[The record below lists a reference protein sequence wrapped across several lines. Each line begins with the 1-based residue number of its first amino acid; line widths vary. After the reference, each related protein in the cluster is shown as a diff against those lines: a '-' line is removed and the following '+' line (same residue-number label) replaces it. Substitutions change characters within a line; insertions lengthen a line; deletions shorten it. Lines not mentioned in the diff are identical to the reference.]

1 MHTSP
6 VLLHIKDLSIGIVA
20 DGKLLCDD
28 VNIVVRPN
36 QVVGIVG
43 ESGSGKTLT
52 ALSVLGLLHPG
63 LAPREG
69 QITFHTE
76 EGELNLLTLSP
87 ERLQDVRGNRIG
99 MIFQEPMTS
108 LNPSMTCGH
117 QVMEAILN
125 HETISEEDAKAR
137 VIHLFEKVKLPN
149 VESVFKSFPHQLSGG
164 QRQRVM
170 IAMAVSC
177 NPQLLIADEPTTALD
192 VTVQK
197 SIFALLKELQVE
209 FNMSIIFISHD
220 LGIISELADEVVVM
234 YKGNVVEAGKTAT
247 ILNSPQHPYTQALL
261 ACRPSQYSK
270 GKRLVSIHDSMHENQ
285 PPVLAQS
292 SVSSEVLLEVKDLSV
307 YFSLQGKSNFLNRK
321 RSQALFNLSFD
332 VYKGET
338 LGLVGES
345 GSGKTTLSRAILRL
359 IDSSSDKIRY
369 KNHDLGLM
377 KGEELRRFRKNIQI
391 IFQDPYSS
399 LNPKETVGAI
409 IMEPMIVHNLHG
421 SYKQRK
427 AKVLGL
433 LERVNLNAEVYSR
446 YPHQLSGGQRQRV
459 GIARALAVEP
469 ELIICDES
477 VSALD
482 VSIQA
487 QVLNLLNDL
496 KKDFGLTYIF
506 ISHDLNVVQ
515 YMSDRI
521 IVLKSGRIEEYGD
534 ASHIFAHPQSAYTRE
549 LIASIPGKNKVEPGI

>member
-1 MHTSP
+1 MTQNSP
-6 VLLHIKDLSIGIVA
+6 VLLNIRDLCISTHEEKV
-20 DGKLLCDD
+20 LCDK
-28 VNIVVRPN
+28 VNISVDKN
-36 QVVGIVG
+36 KVVGIVG

-63 LAPREG
+63 LKISGGEIIFNVGNSEVKINQLPPQELK
-69 QITFHTE
+69 QI
-76 EGELNLLTLSP
+76 
-87 ERLQDVRGNRIG
+87 RGSQIG

-108 LNPSMTCGH
+108 LNPSMTCGK
-117 QVMEAILN
+117 QVMEAILT
-125 HETISEEDAKAR
+125 HENISIEEASER
-137 VIHLFEKVKLPN
+137 VITLFGKVKLPN
-149 VESVFKSFPHQLSGG
+149 PAGIFKSYPHQLSGG

-209 FNMSIIFISHD
+209 YNMSVIFISHD

-234 YKGNVVEAGKTAT
+234 YQGNVVETGTTEK
-247 ILNSPQHPYTQALL
+247 ILKNPGHAYTKALL
-261 ACRPSQYSK
+261 ACRPSQYHK
-270 GKRLVSIHDSMHENQ
+270 GKRLVSIYDNAKED
-285 PPVLAQS
+285 LLQS
-292 SVSSEVLLEVKDLSV
+292 TPKASLISETLLEVKNLSV
-307 YFSLQGKSNFLNRK
+307 FFSSHGKSNFLSRK
-321 RSQALFNLSFD
+321 KSQALFNLSFD
-332 VYKGET
+332 VFKGET

-359 IDSSSDKIRY
+359 INSSSEKILY
-369 KNHDLGLM
+369 KQTELNKL
-377 KGEELRRFRKNIQI
+377 KGEKLRTFRKNIQI

-399 LNPKETVGAI
+399 INPKETVGRI
-409 IMEPMIVHNLHG
+409 IMEPMTVHNLHKN
-421 SYKQRK
+421 YKLRK
-427 AKVLGL
+427 
-433 LERVNLNAEVYSR
+433 ERVLELLNKVNLTYDVFSR

-496 KKDFGLTYIF
+496 KRDFGLTYIF

-521 IVLKSGRIEEYGD
+521 IVLKSGKIEETGP
-534 ASHIFAHPQSAYTRE
+534 SETIFLNPQSVYTRE
-549 LIASIPGKNKVEPGI
+549 LITSIPGQNI

>member
-1 MHTSP
+1 MSQSTP
-6 VLLHIKDLSIGIVA
+6 NLLDIRNLSISVA
-20 DGKLLCDD
+20 SDASRVLCNK
-28 VNIVVRPN
+28 VNFSVQQN
-36 QVVGIVG
+36 KVVGVVG

-52 ALSVLGLLHPG
+52 VLSVLGLLHPG
-63 LAPREG
+63 LKLTEG
-69 QITFHTE
+69 EIVFHTE
-76 EGELNLLTLSP
+76 KGELQLHTLSS
-87 ERLQDVRGNRIG
+87 EEMQKVRGDRIG

-108 LNPSMTCGH
+108 LNPSMTCGK
-117 QVMEAILN
+117 QVMEAILT
-125 HETISEEDAKAR
+125 HEQVTEADAGQR
-137 VIHLFEKVKLPN
+137 VIKLFEKVKLPDPEN
-149 VESVFKSFPHQLSGG
+149 VFKSFPHQLSGG

-197 SIFALLKELQVE
+197 SIFALLKELQQE
-209 FNMSIIFISHD
+209 FKMAIIFISHD

-234 YKGNVVEAGKTAT
+234 YQGNVVESGPTVK
-247 ILNSPQHPYTQALL
+247 ILKSPEHPYTKALL
-261 ACRPSQYSK
+261 ACRPSQYHK
-270 GKRLVSIHDSMHENQ
+270 GKRLISIHDSVQNSEVKMIHALTEFD
-285 PPVLAQS
+285 
-292 SVSSEVLLEVKDLSV
+292 EVLLEVKDLSV
-307 YFSLQGKSNFLNRK
+307 YFSQQGKSNFLSKK
-321 RSQALFNLSFD
+321 RSQALHSLSFN

-359 IDSSSDKIRY
+359 IESSSTQIKY
-369 KNHDLGLM
+369 KNTHLEKL
-377 KGEELRRFRKNIQI
+377 KGEELRKFRKNIQI

-399 LNPKETVGAI
+399 INPKETVGTI
-409 IMEPMIVHNLHG
+409 IMEPMIVHDLHG
-421 SYKQRK
+421 NNKGRK
-427 AKVLGL
+427 
-433 LERVNLNAEVYSR
+433 ERVFELLDKVNLSREVYSR

-482 VSIQA
+482 VSVQA

-496 KKDFGLTYIF
+496 KRDFGLTYIF

-521 IVLKSGRIEEYGD
+521 IVLKSGKIEEAGNSD
-534 ASHIFAHPQSAYTRE
+534 SIFKNPQSVYTQE
-549 LIASIPGKNKVEPGI
+549 LIASIPGKGV

>member
-1 MHTSP
+1 MHESS
-6 VLLHIKDLSIGIVA
+6 VLLDIRNLSIVTNSA
-20 DGKLLCDD
+20 EAKQLCKN
-28 VNIVVRPN
+28 VSI
-36 QVVGIVG
+36 QVKRNSIIGIVG

-52 ALSVLGLLHPG
+52 VLSVLGLVHPG
-63 LAPREG
+63 LS
-69 QITFHTE
+69 ISD
-76 EGELNLLTLSP
+76 GEIVFKSGDNNLDLLKLNQ
-87 ERLQDVRGNRIG
+87 EQLQHIRGNQIG

-108 LNPSMTCGH
+108 LNPSMTCGR
-117 QVMEAILN
+117 QVMEAIIT
-125 HETISEEDAKAR
+125 HEKISENDAKER
-137 VIHLFEKVKLPN
+137 VINLFQKVKLPN
-149 VESVFKSFPHQLSGG
+149 PEGIFRSFPHQLSGG

-197 SIFALLKELQVE
+197 SIFKLLKELQAE
-209 FNMSIIFISHD
+209 YNMASIFISHD
-220 LGIISELADEVVVM
+220 LGIIAELADEVAVM
-234 YKGNVVEAGKTAT
+234 FKGEVVEAGLTRE
-247 ILNSPQHPYTQALL
+247 ILTSPQHEYTKALL

-270 GKRLVSIHDSMHENQ
+270 GKRLISIHDSITGETSIPLPKKHTEG
-285 PPVLAQS
+285 
-292 SVSSEVLLEVKDLSV
+292 EVLLEVKDLSV
-307 YFSLQGKSNFLNRK
+307 YFSLHGKSNFLNKK
-321 RSQALFNLSFD
+321 RTQALFNLSFD
-332 VYKGET
+332 VYSGET

-359 IDSSSDKIRY
+359 IESTSQNIRY
-369 KNHDLGLM
+369 KDRELGML
-377 KGEELRRFRKNIQI
+377 KGEELRKFRKNIQI

-399 LNPKETVGAI
+399 INPKETIGTI
-409 IMEPMIVHNLHG
+409 IMEPMIVHNLHTNN
-421 SYKQRK
+421 KQRK
-427 AKVLGL
+427 AKVIEL
-433 LERVNLNAEVYSR
+433 LDKVNLSNDVYSR

-496 KKDFGLTYIF
+496 KRDFGLTYIF

-521 IVLKSGRIEEYGD
+521 IVLKSGKIEELGNAD
-534 ASHIFAHPQSAYTRE
+534 TIFNSPDSVYTRE
-549 LIASIPGKNKVEPGI
+549 LIASIPGKTII

>member
-1 MHTSP
+1 MQNE
-6 VLLHIKDLSIGIVA
+6 LLLDIKNLCICINNA
-20 DGKLLCDD
+20 EAKLLCNN
-28 VNIVVRPN
+28 VNLQVYKN

-52 ALSVLGLLHPG
+52 SLSILGLLHPALKVSG
-63 LAPREG
+63 
-69 QITFHTE
+69 
-76 EGELNLLTLSP
+76 GEIILNSDGEALHLQKLTP
-87 ERLQDVRGNRIG
+87 EQLQKVRGDKIG

-108 LNPSMTCGH
+108 LNPSMTCGNQVIESIQSH
-117 QVMEAILN
+117 QPIEF
-125 HETISEEDAKAR
+125 ESAKAK
-137 VIHLFEKVKLPN
+137 VISLFQKVKLPN
-149 VESVFKSFPHQLSGG
+149 PEGIFKSFPHQLSGG

-170 IAMAVSC
+170 IAMAVC
-177 NPQLLIADEPTTALD
+177 CDPQLLIADEPTTALD

-197 SIFALLKELQVE
+197 SIFALLKELQHD
-209 FNMSIIFISHD
+209 FSMSIIFISHD

-234 YKGNVVEAGKTAT
+234 YKGEVVEAGPTEK
-247 ILNSPQHPYTQALL
+247 ILRNPEHEYTKALL
-261 ACRPSQYSK
+261 ACRPSQYQK
-270 GKRLVSIHDSMHENQ
+270 GQRLISIHDNLNDKKEEFRIVEKQGPEILMQ
-285 PPVLAQS
+285 I
-292 SVSSEVLLEVKDLSV
+292 KDLSV
-307 YFSLQGKSNFLNRK
+307 YFSLHGKSNFFNKK
-321 RSQALFNLSFD
+321 RTQALHSLSFD

-359 IDSSSDKIRY
+359 IGSSSSNIRY
-369 KNHDLGLM
+369 KSEELSTL
-377 KGEELRRFRKNIQI
+377 KGEALRKFRKNIQI

-399 LNPKETVGAI
+399 INPKESIGTI

-421 SYKQRK
+421 GYKQRRARVMELLK
-427 AKVLGL
+427 KVDLSSDM
-433 LERVNLNAEVYSR
+433 YSR

-482 VSIQA
+482 VSVQA

-496 KKDFGLTYIF
+496 KRDFGLTYIF

-521 IVLKSGRIEEYGD
+521 IVLKSGKIEEMGD
-534 ASHIFAHPQSAYTRE
+534 SEFVFRNPESQYTRE
-549 LIASIPGKNKVEPGI
+549 LIASIPGKV

>member
-1 MHTSP
+1 MHDSS
-6 VLLHIKDLSIGIVA
+6 VLLDIRNLSIVTNTA
-20 DGKLLCDD
+20 DAKKLCKN
-28 VNIVVRPN
+28 VSI
-36 QVVGIVG
+36 QVKSNSIVGIVG

-52 ALSVLGLLHPG
+52 VLSVLGLVHPG
-63 LAPREG
+63 LSVSD
-69 QITFHTE
+69 
-76 EGELNLLTLSP
+76 GEIIFSTGNENQDLLKLNP
-87 ERLQDVRGNRIG
+87 EQLQHIRGNHIG

-108 LNPSMTCGH
+108 LNPSMTCGR
-117 QVMEAILN
+117 QVVEAILA
-125 HETISEEDAKAR
+125 HETITESDARER
-137 VIHLFEKVKLPN
+137 VMNLFQKVKLPN
-149 VESVFKSFPHQLSGG
+149 PEGIFRSFPHQLSGG

-177 NPQLLIADEPTTALD
+177 NPKLLIADEPTTALD

-197 SIFALLKELQVE
+197 SIFKLLKELQAE
-209 FNMSIIFISHD
+209 FKMAIIFISHD
-220 LGIISELADEVVVM
+220 LGIIAELADEVAVM
-234 YKGNVVEAGKTAT
+234 YKGEVVEAGSTRKILTA
-247 ILNSPQHPYTQALL
+247 PEHEYTKALL

-270 GKRLVSIHDSMHENQ
+270 GKRLISIHDSIKGENSLPLQ
-285 PPVLAQS
+285 KS
-292 SVSSEVLLEVKDLSV
+292 NSKDDVLLEVKDLSV
-307 YFSLQGKSNFLNRK
+307 YFSLHGKSNFLNQK
-321 RSQALFNLSFD
+321 KTQALFNLSFD
-332 VYKGET
+332 VYSGET

-359 IDSSSDKIRY
+359 IDSSSRNIRY
-369 KNHDLGLM
+369 KDRELSLM
-377 KGEELRRFRKNIQI
+377 KGEELRKFRKNIQI

-399 LNPKETVGAI
+399 INPKETIGTI
-409 IMEPMIVHNLHG
+409 IMEPMIVHKLHRNN
-421 SYKQRK
+421 KQRK
-427 AKVLGL
+427 AKVLEL
-433 LERVNLNAEVYSR
+433 LDKVNLNSDVYNR

-496 KKDFGLTYIF
+496 KQDFGLTYIF

-521 IVLKSGRIEEYGD
+521 IVLKSGKIEELGSSD
-534 ASHIFAHPQSAYTRE
+534 TIFNNPESVYTRE
-549 LIASIPGKNKVEPGI
+549 LIASIPGKSIL

>member
-1 MHTSP
+1 MQSSP
-6 VLLHIKDLSIGIVA
+6 VLLHINNLSISTTSA
-20 DGKLLCDD
+20 DARQLCHD
-28 VNIVVRPN
+28 VNIQVPRN
-36 QVVGIVG
+36 NVVGIVG

-52 ALSVLGLLHPG
+52 ALSILGLLHPG
-63 LAPREG
+63 LK
-69 QITFHTE
+69 ITRGDILFNTE
-76 EGELNLLTLSP
+76 NGEL
-87 ERLQDVRGNRIG
+87 RLQNLMPEEMEAVRGRRIG

-108 LNPSMTCGH
+108 LNPSMTCGR
-117 QVMEAILN
+117 QVMEAILT
-125 HETISEEDAKAR
+125 HEEITEKDATER
-137 VIHLFEKVKLPN
+137 VIKLFEKVKLPN
-149 VESVFKSFPHQLSGG
+149 PHGIFKSFPHQLSGG

-209 FNMSIIFISHD
+209 YNMSIIFISHD
-220 LGIISELADEVVVM
+220 LGIISELADQVVVM
-234 YKGNVVEAGKTAT
+234 YQGNVVESGPTDK
-247 ILNSPQHPYTQALL
+247 ILNTPEHTYTKALL
-261 ACRPSQYSK
+261 ACRPSQYHK
-270 GKRLVSIHDSMHENQ
+270 GKRLISIHDTIEGQPVTLPQSKIEN
-285 PPVLAQS
+285 
-292 SVSSEVLLEVKDLSV
+292 EVLLEVKDLSV
-307 YFSLQGKSNFLNRK
+307 YFSLHGQSNFLNRK
-321 RSQALFNLSFD
+321 RTQALFNLSFD
-332 VYKGET
+332 VYRGET

-359 IDSSSDKIRY
+359 IDSSSSQIRY
-369 KNHDLGLM
+369 KNHELNNL
-377 KGEELRRFRKNIQI
+377 KGEALRKFRKNIQI

-399 LNPKETVGAI
+399 INPKETIGTI
-409 IMEPMIVHNLHG
+409 IMEPMIVHGLHG
-421 SYKQRK
+421 NYKQRK
-427 AKVLGL
+427 AKVLEL
-433 LERVNLNAEVYSR
+433 LNKVNLNADVYSR

-496 KKDFGLTYIF
+496 KRDFGLTYIF

-521 IVLKSGRIEEYGD
+521 IVLKSGRIEELGNAD
-534 ASHIFAHPQSAYTRE
+534 AIFNNPQSQYTRE
-549 LIASIPGKNKVEPGI
+549 LIASIPGKK

>member
-1 MHTSP
+1 MLHSP
-6 VLLHIKDLSIGIVA
+6 VLLEIRNLSISTA
-20 DGKLLCDD
+20 DGRALCHR
-28 VNIVVRPN
+28 VNIRVRRN
-36 QVVGIVG
+36 QIVGIVG

-52 ALSVLGLLHPG
+52 SLAVLGLLHPG
-63 LAPREG
+63 LK
-69 QITFHTE
+69 ITSGEISFYTGN
-76 EGELNLLTLSP
+76 GELQLQDLSA
-87 ERLQDVRGNRIG
+87 EALQDVRGNRIG

-108 LNPSMTCGH
+108 LNPSMTCGR
-117 QVMEAILN
+117 QVLESILA
-125 HETISEEDAKAR
+125 HEDISDEKAKER
-137 VIHLFEKVKLPN
+137 VISLFEKVKLPN
-149 VESVFKSFPHQLSGG
+149 PEGIFKSFPHQLSGG

-197 SIFALLKELQVE
+197 SIFALLKELQQE
-209 FNMSIIFISHD
+209 FNMSVIFISHD

-234 YKGNVVEAGKTAT
+234 YQGNVVESGETGT
-247 ILNSPQHPYTQALL
+247 ILSSPEHPYTRALL
-261 ACRPSQYSK
+261 ACRPSQYMK
-270 GKRLVSIHDSMHENQ
+270 GKRLISIHDQLQQETSAVINSGQ
-285 PPVLAQS
+285 RS
-292 SVSSEVLLEVKDLSV
+292 GEVLLEVKDLSV
-307 YFSLQGKSNFLNRK
+307 YFSMHGKSNFLTRK
-321 RSQALFNLSFD
+321 KKQTLHHLSFE
-332 VYKGET
+332 VFKGET

-359 IDSSSDKIRY
+359 IGSSSEKIRY
-369 KNHDLGLM
+369 KSYELNHM
-377 KGEELRRFRKNIQI
+377 KGEELRKFRKNIQI

-399 LNPKETVGAI
+399 INPKETIGTI

-421 SYKQRK
+421 SHKQRK
-427 AKVLGL
+427 EKVLEL
-433 LERVNLNAEVYSR
+433 LDKVNLSREFYSR

-482 VSIQA
+482 VSVQA

-496 KKDFGLTYIF
+496 KRDFGLTYIF

-521 IVLKSGRIEEYGD
+521 IVLRSGKIEESGD
-534 ASHIFAHPQSAYTRE
+534 AGTLFTNPQSDYTRE
-549 LIASIPGKNKVEPGI
+549 LIASIPGKK

>member
-1 MHTSP
+1 MHNSS
-6 VLLHIKDLSIGIVA
+6 VLLEINNLNISTKAPDVKQLCSNVSIKVGRN
-20 DGKLLCDD
+20 K
-28 VNIVVRPN
+28 
-36 QVVGIVG
+36 VVGIVG

-52 ALSVLGLLHPG
+52 SLSVLGLLHPG
-63 LAPREG
+63 LS
-69 QITFHTE
+69 ITQGEIIFRSENEELALHTLTSE
-76 EGELNLLTLSP
+76 EM
-87 ERLQDVRGNRIG
+87 QHVRGRKIG

-108 LNPSMTCGH
+108 LNPSMTCGR
-117 QVMEAILN
+117 QVMEAILT
-125 HETISEEDAKAR
+125 HEQISEEDAKGR
-137 VIHLFEKVKLPN
+137 VIKLFEKVKLPN
-149 VESVFKSFPHQLSGG
+149 PEGIFKSFPHQLSGG

-177 NPQLLIADEPTTALD
+177 NPELLIADEPTTALD

-197 SIFALLKELQVE
+197 SIFALLKELQVD

-234 YKGNVVEAGKTAT
+234 YQGKVVESGPT
-247 ILNSPQHPYTQALL
+247 IKILKSPEHPYTQALL
-261 ACRPSQYSK
+261 VCRPSQYHK
-270 GKRLVSIHDSMHENQ
+270 GKRLISIHDSNNPSTTLNLPSQEKTD
-285 PPVLAQS
+285 
-292 SVSSEVLLEVKDLSV
+292 EVLLEVKDLSV
-307 YFSLQGKSNFLNRK
+307 YFSLHGQSNFLNRK
-321 RSQALFNLSFD
+321 KTQALFSLSFD
-332 VYKGET
+332 VFKGET

-359 IDSSSDKIRY
+359 LDSSSEKIRY
-369 KNHDLGLM
+369 KNHDLKNLR
-377 KGEELRRFRKNIQI
+377 GEELRKFRKNIQI

-399 LNPKETVGAI
+399 INPKETIGTI

-421 SYKQRK
+421 NFKQRK
-427 AKVLGL
+427 LKVLEL
-433 LERVNLNAEVYSR
+433 LEKVNLDKDVYSR

-496 KKDFGLTYIF
+496 KRDFGLTYIF

-521 IVLKSGRIEEYGD
+521 IVLKSGKIEEAGD
-534 ASHIFAHPQSAYTRE
+534 ADKIFNAPDSVYTKE
-549 LIASIPGKNKVEPGI
+549 LIASIPGKDKAI

>member
-1 MHTSP
+1 MGMHNSQK
-6 VLLHIKDLSIGIVA
+6 LLEIKNLCINTGAV
-20 DGKLLCDD
+20 DGKQLCNK
-28 VNIVVRPN
+28 VNL
-36 QVVGIVG
+36 QVNKNKVLGIVG

-52 ALSVLGLLHPG
+52 ALSILGLLHPG
-63 LAPREG
+63 LKITEG
-69 QITFHTE
+69 DIIFNTDNE
-76 EGELNLLTLSP
+76 ELHLQNLSS
-87 ERLQDVRGNRIG
+87 EEMQDVRGNRIG

-108 LNPSMTCGH
+108 LNPSMTCGK
-117 QVMEAILN
+117 QVMEAILT
-125 HETISEEDAKAR
+125 HQKISEEHAR
-137 VIHLFEKVKLPN
+137 QKVIKLFNKVKLPN
-149 VESVFKSFPHQLSGG
+149 PEGIFKSFPHQLSGG

-177 NPQLLIADEPTTALD
+177 DPQLLIADEPTTALD

-234 YKGNVVEAGKTAT
+234 YQGNVVEAGITEK
-247 ILNSPQHPYTQALL
+247 ILNEPAHPYTKALL
-261 ACRPSQYSK
+261 ACRPSQYHK
-270 GKRLVSIHDSMHENQ
+270 GKRLISIHDNLTE
-285 PPVLAQS
+285 PQS
-292 SVSSEVLLEVKDLSV
+292 SILPAFEILDEVLLEVKDLSV
-307 YFSLQGKSNFLNRK
+307 FFSLHGKSNFLNRK
-321 RSQALFNLSFD
+321 RHQALFSLSFD

-359 IDSSSDKIRY
+359 IESSSDKIRY
-369 KNHDLGLM
+369 KTHELNNLKGDDLR
-377 KGEELRRFRKNIQI
+377 KFRKNIQI

-399 LNPKETVGAI
+399 INPKETIGTI

-421 SYKQRK
+421 NNKGRK
-427 AKVLGL
+427 AKVLEL
-433 LERVNLNAEVYSR
+433 LEKVNLNSDMYSR

-496 KKDFGLTYIF
+496 KRDFGLTYIF

-521 IVLKSGRIEEYGD
+521 IVLKSGKIEETGN
-534 ASHIFAHPQSAYTRE
+534 SEKIFIQPESPYTRE
-549 LIASIPGKNKVEPGI
+549 LIASIPGRKL

>member
-1 MHTSP
+1 MVQNSP
-6 VLLHIKDLSIGIVA
+6 NLLEIRNLSIGIAA
-20 DGKLLCDD
+20 DKDRVLCNK
-28 VNIVVRPN
+28 VNFSVQQNKIVGV
-36 QVVGIVG
+36 VG

-52 ALSVLGLLHPG
+52 VLSILGLLHPG
-63 LAPREG
+63 LKITEG
-69 QITFHTE
+69 EIIFHTE
-76 EGELNLLTLSP
+76 KGELNLNHLSD
-87 ERLQDVRGNRIG
+87 EEMQTVRGNRIG

-117 QVMEAILN
+117 QVMEAILT
-125 HETISEEDAKAR
+125 HEKITEEDARQR
-137 VIHLFEKVKLPN
+137 VIRLFEKVKLPN
-149 VESVFKSFPHQLSGG
+149 PDGVFKSFPHQLSGG

-197 SIFALLKELQVE
+197 SIFALLKELQE
-209 FNMSIIFISHD
+209 EYQMSIIFISHD

-234 YKGNVVEAGKTAT
+234 YQGNVVEKGPTGK
-247 ILNSPQHPYTQALL
+247 ILKSPEHQYTKALL
-261 ACRPSQYSK
+261 ACRPSQYHK
-270 GKRLVSIHDSMHENQ
+270 GKRLVSIHDSFEDNGTK
-285 PPVLAQS
+285 PIVAAQNNE
-292 SVSSEVLLEVKDLSV
+292 EVLLGVKDLSV
-307 YFSLQGKSNFLNRK
+307 YFSQHGKSNFLNRK
-321 RSQALFNLSFD
+321 KSQALFDLSFE

-359 IDSSSDKIRY
+359 IESSSSQILY
-369 KNHDLGLM
+369 KNTRLDIL
-377 KGEELRRFRKNIQI
+377 KGEELRKFRKNIQI

-399 LNPKETVGAI
+399 INPKETVGAI
-409 IMEPMIVHNLHG
+409 IKEPMIVHNLHRDNKG
-421 SYKQRK
+421 RK
-427 AKVLGL
+427 
-433 LERVNLNAEVYSR
+433 ERVLELLDKVNLSRDVYGR

-482 VSIQA
+482 VSVQA

-496 KKDFGLTYIF
+496 KRDFGLTYIF

-521 IVLKSGRIEEYGD
+521 IVLRSGKIEEAGN
-534 ASHIFAHPQSAYTRE
+534 AESIFINPQSIYTRE
-549 LIASIPGKNKVEPGI
+549 LIASIPGKGV

>member
-1 MHTSP
+1 MENTP
-6 VLLHIKDLSIGIVA
+6 LLDIRNLCISTNNA
-20 DGKLLCDD
+20 EARLLCNN
-28 VNIVVRPN
+28 VNFQVYKN

-52 ALSVLGLLHPG
+52 SLSVLGLLPPG
-63 LAPREG
+63 LKVTGGEIIINSDTSL
-69 QITFHTE
+69 QLQNLSSE
-76 EGELNLLTLSP
+76 E
-87 ERLQDVRGNRIG
+87 LQEVRGDKIG

-108 LNPSMTCGH
+108 LNPSMTCGT
-117 QVMEAILN
+117 QVVEAIQS
-125 HETISEEDAKAR
+125 HQQITFEDAKSK
-137 VIHLFEKVKLPN
+137 VISLFQKVKLPN
-149 VESVFKSFPHQLSGG
+149 PEGVFKSFPHQLSGG

-177 NPQLLIADEPTTALD
+177 DPQLLIADEPTTALD

-197 SIFALLKELQVE
+197 SIFALLKELQHD
-209 FNMSIIFISHD
+209 FDMSIIFISHD
-220 LGIISELADEVVVM
+220 LGIISELADQVVVM
-234 YKGNVVEAGKTAT
+234 YKGQVVEAGPTEK
-247 ILNSPQHPYTQALL
+247 ILKNPEHSYTKALL
-261 ACRPSQYSK
+261 ACRPSQYKK
-270 GKRLVSIHDSMHENQ
+270 GQRLISIHDNIINKETN
-285 PPVLAQS
+285 LS
-292 SVSSEVLLEVKDLSV
+292 SEKKEHEVLLQVKDLSV
-307 YFSLQGKSNFLNRK
+307 FFSLHGKSNFFNK
-321 RSQALFNLSFD
+321 KKTQALHSLSFD
-332 VYKGET
+332 VFKGET

-359 IDSSSDKIRY
+359 IDSSSSNIRY
-369 KNHDLGLM
+369 KNEELSTL
-377 KGEELRRFRKNIQI
+377 KGEALRKFRKNIQI

-399 LNPKETVGAI
+399 INPKESIGTI

-421 SYKQRK
+421 GYKQRR
-427 AKVLGL
+427 AKVMEL
-433 LERVNLNAEVYSR
+433 LQKVDLNGDMYLR

-482 VSIQA
+482 VSVQA

-496 KKDFGLTYIF
+496 KRDFGLTYIF

-521 IVLKSGRIEEYGD
+521 IVLKSGKIEEMGD
-534 ASHIFAHPQSAYTRE
+534 SESVFRNPESQYTRE
-549 LIASIPGKNKVEPGI
+549 LIASIPGKV

>member
-1 MHTSP
+1 MVQNSP
-6 VLLHIKDLSIGIVA
+6 NLLEIRNLSICIAA
-20 DGKLLCDD
+20 DKDRVLCNK
-28 VNIVVRPN
+28 VNFSVQQN
-36 QVVGIVG
+36 QVVGVVG

-52 ALSVLGLLHPG
+52 VLSILGLLHPG
-63 LAPREG
+63 LKITEG
-69 QITFHTE
+69 EISFHTE
-76 EGELNLLTLSP
+76 KGELNLNHLSG
-87 ERLQDVRGNRIG
+87 EEMQTVRGNRIG

-117 QVMEAILN
+117 QVMEAILT
-125 HETISEEDAKAR
+125 HEKITEEDARQR
-137 VIHLFEKVKLPN
+137 VIRLFEKVKLPN
-149 VESVFKSFPHQLSGG
+149 PDGVFKSFPHQLSGG

-197 SIFALLKELQVE
+197 SIFALLKELKEEYQ
-209 FNMSIIFISHD
+209 MSIIFISHD

-234 YKGNVVEAGKTAT
+234 YQGNVVEKGPTGK
-247 ILNSPQHPYTQALL
+247 ILKSPEHQYTKALL
-261 ACRPSQYSK
+261 ACRPSQYLK
-270 GKRLVSIHDSMHENQ
+270 GKRLVSIHDSFEGNDTK
-285 PPVLAQS
+285 PIVAAQKNE
-292 SVSSEVLLEVKDLSV
+292 EVLLGVKDLSV
-307 YFSLQGKSNFLNRK
+307 YFSQHGKSNFLNRK
-321 RSQALFNLSFD
+321 KSQALFDLSFE

-359 IDSSSDKIRY
+359 IESSSSQILY
-369 KNHDLGLM
+369 KSTRLDIL
-377 KGEELRRFRKNIQI
+377 KGEELRKFRKNIQI

-399 LNPKETVGAI
+399 INPKETVGAI
-409 IMEPMIVHNLHG
+409 IKEPMIVHNLHG
-421 SYKQRK
+421 DNKGRK
-427 AKVLGL
+427 
-433 LERVNLNAEVYSR
+433 ERVLELLDKVNLSRDVYGR

-482 VSIQA
+482 VSVQA

-496 KKDFGLTYIF
+496 KRDFGLTYIF

-521 IVLKSGRIEEYGD
+521 IVLRSGKIEEAGN
-534 ASHIFAHPQSAYTRE
+534 AESIFINPQSIYTRE
-549 LIASIPGKNKVEPGI
+549 LIASIPGKGV

>member
-1 MHTSP
+1 MQNIP
-6 VLLHIKDLSIGIVA
+6 LLEVKNLSIVTNNA
-20 DGKLLCDD
+20 EAKLLCDN
-28 VNIVVRPN
+28 VNLKVYRN
-36 QVVGIVG
+36 KVVGVVG

-52 ALSVLGLLHPG
+52 SLSILGLLPPVLKVSAG
-63 LAPREG
+63 EIILNGEKEG
-69 QITFHTE
+69 V
-76 EGELNLLTLSP
+76 NLLKLKP
-87 ERLQDVRGNRIG
+87 EELQDIRGSKIG

-108 LNPSMTCGH
+108 LNPSMTCGK
-117 QVMEAILN
+117 QVIEAIQS
-125 HETISEEDAKAR
+125 HQQITYDDAKKK
-137 VIHLFEKVKLPN
+137 VIGLFEKVKLPN
-149 VESVFKSFPHQLSGG
+149 PEGIFRSFPHQLSGG

-177 NPQLLIADEPTTALD
+177 DPQLLIADEPTTALD

-197 SIFALLKELQVE
+197 SIFALLKELQQD

-234 YKGNVVEAGKTAT
+234 YKGLVVETGSTRK
-247 ILNSPQHPYTQALL
+247 ILTQPEHPYTQALL
-261 ACRPSQYSK
+261 ACRPSQYHK
-270 GKRLVSIHDSMHENQ
+270 GKRLISIHDNTVNAFANSPQTTE
-285 PPVLAQS
+285 LTK
-292 SVSSEVLLEVKDLSV
+292 EVLLEVKELSV
-307 YFSLQGKSNFLNRK
+307 YFSLHGKSNFFNRK
-321 RSQALFNLSFD
+321 KSQALHSVSFD
-332 VYKGET
+332 VFKGET

-359 IDSSSDKIRY
+359 IESSSNKIRY
-369 KNHDLGLM
+369 KEQDLSKLE
-377 KGEELRRFRKNIQI
+377 GEQLRKFRKNIQI

-399 LNPKETVGAI
+399 INPKESVGTI

-427 AKVLGL
+427 ARVIEL
-433 LERVNLNAEVYSR
+433 LEKVNLSSDVYSR

-496 KKDFGLTYIF
+496 KRDFGLTYIF

-521 IVLKSGRIEEYGD
+521 IVLKSGKIEESGD
-534 ASHIFAHPQSAYTRE
+534 SESIFRNPESQYTRE
-549 LIASIPGKNKVEPGI
+549 LIASIPGRNK